1 MEIRRR
7 DEDLDARLYALDA
20 TWAFLKSEAVKTP
33 LFVRGRGMYAGFRV
47 CVAMP
52 IPCRETASVDRNCGK
67 KVGTRK
73 GRCVRRCG
81 HSSDSYRDNHRVLR
95 SGLRDWVLPDN
106 KRKP

>member
-33 LFVRGRGMYAGFRV
+33 LFVRGRGIYAGFRV

-52 IPCRETASVDRNCGK
+52 IPCRETASVE
-67 KVGTRK
+67 RK
-73 GRCVRRCG
+73 LWEEGRDAKGALCPKM
-81 HSSDSYRDNHRVLR
+81 
-95 SGLRDWVLPDN
+95 WP
-106 KRKP
+106 